1 MLTKAWTTLL
11 ALTALSAAAA
21 LLLPG
26 LGAAGWTAPTAI
38 LLFAWLKAR
47 VVLSRYLGLAAVP
60 SVARGFGVV
69 LALFMLAAGGLT
81 LAADAGA
88 RPAVAAPAQN

>member
-1 MLTKAWTTLL
+1 MTKAWLTLL

-26 LGAAGWTAPTAI
+26 LVSAEWAPPVLI
-38 LLFAWLKAR
+38 LAFAWAKAR

-60 SVARGFGVV
+60 SVRRGFGVV
-69 LALFMLAAGGLT
+69 LALFMLAAGGLY
-81 LAADAGA
+81 LAADATA
-88 RPAVAAPAQN
+88 RPAEPALARN